1 MTPAG
6 FMVREELRLLWRE
19 GHPAWALAAFI
30 ALVVIAAANG
40 RALLDMQHSTA
51 EALQSESRELIDALT
66 VQAERGVE
74 AAASAGS
81 VGFSVLHMPVVLPA
95 APAAPLAIGLNDLLP
110 SHFEVTARGAHVFL
124 GRTELDSP
132 LRLSLG
138 NFDVAFVIVW
148 LLPLVVIGLMFNVIS
163 AERERGVLAL
173 AVAAGRNPRRF
184 VLGKCL
190 ARLFAMLG
198 SLWVALLMAAVLAG
212 LSWDRAEALLT
223 FVGWLCGATL
233 YALFWF
239 ALALL
244 VNARSAAS
252 DRNAATLV
260 GAWLLLVILA
270 PALTNLIATTVF
282 PAPSRVELTTELR
295 EATEQADRDAAAT
308 RDRYFFDHPDMQGQD
323 MDQNEYF
330 RSVARSEAGIARS
343 MLPLLAR
350 FETQSER
357 QQSVVEAL
365 QYLSPGT
372 LSWQL
377 LTGLSG
383 SDGARH
389 REFRAQTLRF
399 HERWVE
405 FFVTRLE
412 ANQPLTR
419 ADYAAIP
426 RFEFRESSVATSLR
440 RAAGPVCALSLMV
453 FVIGG
458 WALRRLGKLSV
469 S

>member
-1 MTPAG
+1 MKPAG
-6 FMVREELRLLWRE
+6 FMLLEELRLLWRD
-19 GHPAWALAAFI
+19 GHVTWALAAFMVLTI
-30 ALVVIAAANG
+30 VAAANG
-40 RALLDMQHSTA
+40 RALLEMQRATA
-51 EALQSESRELIDALT
+51 EALQGESRELIDALA
-66 VQAERGVE
+66 VQAERGVD
-74 AAASAGS
+74 AATSAGS
-81 VGFSVLHMPVVLPA
+81 AGFSVLHLPLVLPA
-95 APAAPLAIGLNDLLP
+95 APVSPLAIGMHDLLP
-110 SHFEVTARGAHVFL
+110 SHYEVTARGAHVFL
-124 GRTELDSP
+124 GQTELDSP

-148 LLPLVVIGLMFNVIS
+148 LLPLVVIGLMFNVVS

-190 ARLFAMLG
+190 ARLVTLLAA
-198 SLWVALLMAAVLAG
+198 LWVSLLVSAG
-212 LSWDRAEALLT
+212 VAGVPLGRVEGLWLYA
-223 FVGWLCGATL
+223 GWLCGATL

-244 VNARSAAS
+244 VNSRAATS
-252 DRNAATLV
+252 DRNAATLIA
-260 GAWLLLVILA
+260 AWLLLVILA
-270 PALTNLIATTVF
+270 PALTNLVATTAF
-282 PAPSRVELTTELR
+282 PAPSRVDLTTELR

-323 MDQNEYF
+323 MDRNEYF
-330 RSVARSEAGIARS
+330 RSVASSEAAIARS

-350 FETQSER
+350 FETQAER
-357 QQSVVEAL
+357 QQSIVEAL

-389 REFRAQTLRF
+389 REFRAQALRF
-399 HERWVE
+399 HKQWVT
-405 FFVTRLE
+405 FFVSRLE
-412 ANQPLTR
+412 ANQPLAR
-419 ADYAAIP
+419 ADYAALP
-426 RFEFRESSVATSLR
+426 RFEFLEPPVTMSLR
-440 RAAGPVCALSLMV
+440 RAAGPVCVLALMV
-453 FVIGG
+453 LLICG
-458 WALRRLGKLSV
+458 WALRRLGHLAV

>member
-19 GHPAWALAAFI
+19 GHAAWTLAAFI
-30 ALVVIAAANG
+30 VLVVVAAANG
-40 RALLDMQHSTA
+40 RALLDMQRSTA
-51 EALQSESRELIDALT
+51 ETLQSESRELVDALA

-95 APAAPLAIGLNDLLP
+95 APAAPLAIGLHDLLP
-110 SHFEVTARGAHVFL
+110 SHFEVTARGAHTFL

-190 ARLFAMLG
+190 ARLVAVLG
-198 SLWVALLMAAVLAG
+198 SMWVALLIAAVFAG
-212 LSWDRAEALLT
+212 LSWGRAETLVA

-260 GAWLLLVILA
+260 GAWLLLAILA

-323 MDQNEYF
+323 MDQSEYF

-383 SDGARH
+383 SDGTRH
-389 REFRAQTLRF
+389 RDFRAQTLRF

-426 RFEFRESSVATSLR
+426 RFEFREPSVATSLR
-440 RAAGPVCALSLMV
+440 RAAGPVCVLALIV
-453 FVIGG
+453 FLIGG
-458 WALRRLGKLSV
+458 WALRRLDKLPV